1 MDGMSPGLPDS
12 FRVRVLLVSVDMC
25 RSLPTS
31 EELVKTCLMP
41 QCFDLRKSAVELVIK
56 KMSSGRLPGRTGAH
70 S

>member
-1 MDGMSPGLPDS
+1 
-12 FRVRVLLVSVDMC
+12 
-25 RSLPTS
+25 
-31 EELVKTCLMP
+31 MP